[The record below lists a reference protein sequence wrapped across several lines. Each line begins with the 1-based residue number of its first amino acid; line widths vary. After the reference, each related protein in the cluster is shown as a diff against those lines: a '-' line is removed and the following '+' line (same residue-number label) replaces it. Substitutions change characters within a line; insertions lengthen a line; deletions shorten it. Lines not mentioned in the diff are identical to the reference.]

1 MNDAC
6 FQLFTIGLWQLN
18 LDGQRL
24 LDDSGEPIPTYDNG
38 DIMNFA
44 RIWTAVTRQPSR
56 DNTEMR
62 SGIGTANFIDPND
75 VDIQLSTSVKRDVFP
90 KMDLYDGHIGDGYPI
105 CSELPPQ
112 SFLRSGAKY
121 TLLGDSATPRLQK
134 DPTSWEGSQDT
145 PRLVLDPAASSLY
158 RALCA
163 DPANGGACAFP
174 RTVVLS
180 SHLACNGRECAVNTA
195 RVVKLTSSTNVT
207 QYYEYEPAPCV
218 ELTFYENARYTWEHY
233 YRYCLDPASIG
244 GGAMCCDHTSDD
256 WQTSQHECDWPSASP
271 MRPPRPGACPR
282 AEPSIQPRC
291 KRLRLFGHWTRWMDE
306 RSLHSAGRGRRGGWV
321 GQRGSSALYERQ
333 KVARGLWQ
341 PLPVRWLN
349 GTYPTP
355 HSNCFTG
362 NRSASSGDGLGVCR
376 WAASAV
382 AAAYARLRSTRRW
395 SSATRA

>member
-1 MNDAC
+1 
-6 FQLFTIGLWQLN
+6 
-18 LDGQRL
+18 
-24 LDDSGEPIPTYDNG
+24 
-38 DIMNFA
+38 MNFA

-75 VDIQLSTSVKRDVFP
+75 VDIQPSTSVKRDVFE
-90 KMDLYDGHIGDGYPI
+90 DGLIRRSHRRWLSI

-218 ELTFYENARYTWEHY
+218 ELKFYENARYTWEHY

-256 WQTSQHECDWPSASP
+256 WQTSQHECEYLAERVTYATAEARCMSKGKCICPS
-271 MRPPRPGACPR
+271 RPSNRGATGC
-282 AEPSIQPRC
+282 
-291 KRLRLFGHWTRWMDE
+291 GY
-306 RSLHSAGRGRRGGWV
+306 SATGRGGWTSKSAQCRSRSTRRM
-321 GQRGSSALYERQ
+321 GGCGSRPLRAQ

-341 PLPVRWLN
+341 PLPRALAQWYLSHAAQQLLHRQSLRRQW
-349 GTYPTP
+349 TAWA
-355 HSNCFTG
+355 
-362 NRSASSGDGLGVCR
+362 SAS
-376 WAASAV
+376 WAASAPV
-382 AAAYARLRSTRRW
+382 AAAVRG
-395 SSATRA
+395 